1 MEIDRVV
8 NRDCLE
14 GMRELEE
21 NSVDAIVTDPP
32 YGISMMGKD
41 WDKGVPGIPYWQ
53 EALRVAKHGAH
64 LLAFGGTRTHH
75 RLMVAIEDA
84 GWELRD
90 CLMWVFGSG
99 MPKGLDVGKAIDKI
113 PPPAT
118 DAAKQ
123 WDGWNTD
130 LKPAYE
136 IVILAQKPDL
146 SWSEGGVIIRSL
158 IDLEA
163 KLWSLLPASVA
174 EKNFRLNLAEH
185 DAVCGSVQWN
195 AQEKSYIQ
203 DDLLGQMDM
212 WQSVSVMTLCLST
225 VMSWRRTLAE
235 NLTDTS
241 MFITKTG
248 SGPTIDWRTLR
259 LCVLA
264 LTPHYIIQ
272 DAIATGGSWQHASPA
287 VKFLNAVCQSIS
299 ATRTLSAVGP
309 VILKEHTSLQGRG
322 EQGLSPN
329 YEPVILA
336 RKPLD
341 GTVAETVLK
350 WGCGGLNIDG
360 CRIGTSRPPTNPNP
374 NKFKKWKEQDGCQ
387 RSPSNNPD
395 LDTSKGR
402 WPANLL
408 LDEVAADLL
417 DQQSG
422 TLKSG
427 ANPARRGS
435 AKFKTCYGEFKG
447 QESCTVH
454 RGANSG
460 GASRFFYCSKAPK
473 NERCGSLH
481 PTVKPLD
488 LMRYLCRLVTPPGG
502 LILDPFLGS
511 GTTAVA
517 AVHEGFHY
525 LGFEINPTYCADAE
539 RRIAEARQEIAAPRP
554 NKRGNSASK
563 DAPPATTLAAF
574 GTEET
579 STTPP

>member
-1 MEIDRVV
+1 VEIDRVV

-53 EALRVAKHGAH
+53 EALRVAKPGAH

-408 LDEVAADLL
+408 LDDLAADLL

-435 AKFKTCYGEFKG
+435 AKFKNCYGEFNG

-460 GASRFFYCSKAPK
+460 GASRFFYCAKASKK
-473 NERCGSLH
+473 ERSGSLH

-525 LGFEINPTYCADAE
+525 LGFEINPTYCEDAE

-563 DAPPATTLAAF
+563 DAPQATTLAAF

>member
-1 MEIDRVV
+1 MESDRIE

-14 GMRELEE
+14 GMREMEE
-21 NSVDAIVTDPP
+21 NSVDAVVCDPP
-32 YGISMMGKD
+32 YGISFMQAH
-41 WDKGVPGIPYWQ
+41 WDHGVPGVPYWQ
-53 EALRVAKHGAH
+53 EALRVAKPGGH

-402 WPANLL
+402 WPATLL
-408 LDEVAADLL
+408 IDDVAAGLL

>member
-1 MEIDRVV
+1 VEIDRVV

-53 EALRVAKHGAH
+53 EALRVAKPGGH
-64 LLAFGGTRTHH
+64 LLAFGSPRMHH

-90 CLMWVFGSG
+90 CLMWVFGGS
-99 MPKGLDVGKAIDKI
+99 MPKGLDISKAIDKAAGVEREVVGTVRRWGNNAGKGRGGQYGNGYEASVVGAEKFD
-113 PPPAT
+113 PVTAPAT

-123 WDGWNTD
+123 WEGWNTG
-130 LKPAYE
+130 LKPA
-136 IVILAQKPDL
+136 
-146 SWSEGGVIIRSL
+146 
-158 IDLEA
+158 
-163 KLWSLLPASVA
+163 
-174 EKNFRLNLAEH
+174 
-185 DAVCGSVQWN
+185 
-195 AQEKSYIQ
+195 
-203 DDLLGQMDM
+203 
-212 WQSVSVMTLCLST
+212 
-225 VMSWRRTLAE
+225 
-235 NLTDTS
+235 
-241 MFITKTG
+241 
-248 SGPTIDWRTLR
+248 
-259 LCVLA
+259 
-264 LTPHYIIQ
+264 
-272 DAIATGGSWQHASPA
+272 
-287 VKFLNAVCQSIS
+287 
-299 ATRTLSAVGP
+299 
-309 VILKEHTSLQGRG
+309 
-322 EQGLSPN
+322 

-350 WGCGGLNIDG
+350 WGCGGINIEG
-360 CRIGTSRPPTNPNP
+360 CRIGTDLISAHGGGQPYDRIYGGGRGIPAIERGSNPH
-374 NKFKKWKEQDGCQ
+374 
-387 RSPSNNPD
+387 
-395 LDTSKGR
+395 TGR

-408 LDEVAADLL
+408 LDEAAADLL

-427 ANPARRGS
+427 ANPARRGP

-460 GASRFFYCSKAPK
+460 GASRFFYCSKASK
-473 NERCGSLH
+473 KERSGSLH

-488 LMRYLCRLVTPPGG
+488 LMRYLCRLVTQPGG
-502 LILDPFLGS
+502 LILDPFIGS

-525 LGFEINPTYCADAE
+525 LGFEINPAYCADAE
-539 RRIAEARQEIAAPRP
+539 RRIAEARREIAAPRP
-554 NKRGNSASK
+554 AKRGNPASK

-579 STTPP
+579 

>member
-1 MEIDRVV
+1 VEIDRVV

-53 EALRVAKHGAH
+53 EALRVAKPGAH

-408 LDEVAADLL
+408 LDDLAADLL

-427 ANPARRGS
+427 ANPARRPHPRPVPRVRHDRRRRRPRRVPLPRVRDQPNLLRGRR
-435 AKFKTCYGEFKG
+435 APDRRGPAGDRGPPPQQAGELRIQRCPPG
-447 QESCTVH
+447 DH
-454 RGANSG
+454 ARGLWNRGDVNYPTLKG
-460 GASRFFYCSKAPK
+460 GACKRLRETKQ
-473 NERCGSLH
+473 
-481 PTVKPLD
+481 LD
-488 LMRYLCRLVTPPGG
+488 
-502 LILDPFLGS
+502 
-511 GTTAVA
+511 
-517 AVHEGFHY
+517 
-525 LGFEINPTYCADAE
+525 
-539 RRIAEARQEIAAPRP
+539 
-554 NKRGNSASK
+554 
-563 DAPPATTLAAF
+563 
-574 GTEET
+574 
-579 STTPP
+579 